1 MGCGAAAL
9 TAAGLA
15 VSFAHVQSAAGGGGH
30 LGSTHAKAGLVLA
43 AGTAAHVAA
52 AALRPRKAEFG
63 LVGTPAHAR
72 RRAWEAAHRWAGAG
86 LLALAAAVLL
96 SGFTEI
102 GAVVT
107 RGVYVA
113 YAAAAA
119 AAAAAAEARRRRAER
134 EEKGAAELAAF
145 SVLEHVA
152 DD

>member
-1 MGCGAAAL
+1 
-9 TAAGLA
+9 
-15 VSFAHVQSAAGGGGH
+15 
-30 LGSTHAKAGLVLA
+30 
-43 AGTAAHVAA
+43 
-52 AALRPRKAEFG
+52 
-63 LVGTPAHAR
+63 
-72 RRAWEAAHRWAGAG
+72 
-86 LLALAAAVLL
+86 VLL